1 MNVYGG
7 LVSTFLAS
15 VYHAMEVLP
24 DLKKDDIFHFLD
36 VLAQVKETGL
46 IERFDV
52 DIIARVQDVK
62 DLECVRVLGAH
73 WYQRRTQEL
82 QSTPGVNRALPLLL
96 MTDDIEKHAKTLDK
110 RFPEP
115 ILHHVPMDGS
125 PPLGVDVVALLVDA
139 TVPLFFRDLEA
150 SKKKLFEGSM
160 NGPTPDVPIQDI
172 FSLYRRTKTMLDMFE
187 AFCSE

>member
-1 MNVYGG
+1 MVNVYGG

-15 VYHAMEVLP
+15 VYHSMEVLP
-24 DLKKDDIFHFLD
+24 DLKKEDILHYLD
-36 VLAQVKETGL
+36 VLALVKATGL

-62 DLECVRVLGAH
+62 ERVRVLGLH

-82 QSTPGVNRALPLLL
+82 QATPGVNRALPLLL

-115 ILHHVPMDGS
+115 ILHHVPVDGS
-125 PPLGVDVVALLVDA
+125 PPIGVDVVALLVEA
-139 TVPLFFRDLEA
+139 TVPLFLHDLEA

-172 FSLYRRTKTMLDMFE
+172 FSLYRRTRTMLEMFE